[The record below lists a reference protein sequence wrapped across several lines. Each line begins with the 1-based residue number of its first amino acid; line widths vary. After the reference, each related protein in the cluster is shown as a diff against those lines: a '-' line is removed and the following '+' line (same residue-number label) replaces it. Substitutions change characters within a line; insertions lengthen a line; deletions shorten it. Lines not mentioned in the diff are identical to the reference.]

1 MKNSK
6 NTPTSKDQESRRRY
20 TSDLTREDLGI
31 VLNTALKNLVES
43 KQTFNVLDIF
53 NTAEQTV
60 WKEDAKKKIK
70 KSLLGKITR
79 VKLYLIETA

>member
-1 MKNSK
+1 MKNTK
-6 NTPTSKDQESRRRY
+6 NVQTGNVENDRRRY
-20 TSDLTREDLGI
+20 TSDLTREDLGV
-31 VLNTALKNLVES
+31 VLNTALKNLVGS
-43 KQTFNVLDIF
+43 KQPFNVLDIF

-60 WKEDAKKKIK
+60 WKENAKKKIK